1 MASGVVAKQTAP
13 VEVQKTIN
21 LHAFITS
28 EIDPSLSPVI
38 SFDAVQADLQMVL
51 AHGAAA
57 PLRNAA
63 PCRGPQPLTHSSS
76 MKIRFYLLLL
86 SPLGLAHCASTSN
99 PPGPEG
105 TGDHKTGYYLGRSDA
120 VKQQYWMVQNL
131 QKQPKAS
138 QPKVT
143 DLPILIPEQ
152 TNNGVATV
160 PHTETIR
167 IEQ

>member
-1 MASGVVAKQTAP
+1 
-13 VEVQKTIN
+13 
-21 LHAFITS
+21 
-28 EIDPSLSPVI
+28 
-38 SFDAVQADLQMVL
+38 
-51 AHGAAA
+51 
-57 PLRNAA
+57 
-63 PCRGPQPLTHSSS
+63 

-86 SPLGLAHCASTSN
+86 SPLVLAHCASTSN
-99 PPGPEG
+99 LPGPEG

-131 QKQPKAS
+131 QKQPKAP